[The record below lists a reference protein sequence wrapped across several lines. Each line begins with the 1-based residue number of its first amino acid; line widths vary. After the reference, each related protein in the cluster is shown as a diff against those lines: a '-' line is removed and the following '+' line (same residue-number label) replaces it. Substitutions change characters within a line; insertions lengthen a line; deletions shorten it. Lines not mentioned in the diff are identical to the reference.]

1 MVGGWSI
8 REARKKL
15 FKLYQHD
22 SEKKKLLYSAI
33 GSITTDFDM
42 NVVTP
47 AEDGDD
53 DNGDTNTDVCDSIL
67 LFLKIYNQGGLT
79 YPTITV
85 RAWVYSFF
93 QYMDECFNRLSK
105 SSSPPEDL
113 RKDLE
118 QRLVDICIISWRSN
132 DVSSC
137 KHPCK
142 GTISIIKDICK
153 IMVSK
158 LTNCRNGMLLRHYLG
173 KQNILTSEKVHI
185 RQKLAAYSIVSN
197 KPKQQAKSGDDQSNN
212 AFTSGGGF
220 NVMEDEMDDD
230 NLLDLSCFQT
240 FNEVEEFYLNDIG
253 QCVDEEDYITAEREL
268 SFSI

>member
-1 MVGGWSI
+1 
-8 REARKKL
+8 
-15 FKLYQHD
+15 
-22 SEKKKLLYSAI
+22 
-33 GSITTDFDM
+33 
-42 NVVTP
+42 
-47 AEDGDD
+47 
-53 DNGDTNTDVCDSIL
+53 
-67 LFLKIYNQGGLT
+67 
-79 YPTITV
+79 
-85 RAWVYSFF
+85 
-93 QYMDECFNRLSK
+93 
-105 SSSPPEDL
+105 
-113 RKDLE
+113 
-118 QRLVDICIISWRSN
+118 
-132 DVSSC
+132 
-137 KHPCK
+137 
-142 GTISIIKDICK
+142 
-153 IMVSK
+153 MVSK

-253 QCVDEEDYITAEREL
+253 QYVDEEDHITAEREL